1 VPASEAKGKTLES
14 INRLR
19 KAITLHDIA
28 SLLDFTPSGLSYILY
43 KIPNALKYN
52 SFPIQKR
59 GGGKRLIR
67 APVPRLALLQKRLAV
82 LLYNCVD
89 DLKSDFPP
97 RRSLAHGFERGRS
110 IVSNANL
117 HKRRRYVFNLDLKE
131 FFPSINFGRVRGLF
145 INDRRFLLHPD
156 VATVLAQIACFDNE
170 LPQGSPCSPVISNLV
185 GHILDSRLARFAKT
199 HKCTY
204 SRYADDITFSTS
216 RKVFP
221 TQIGC
226 PKSALTASWEVSSD
240 LRARVQSAG
249 YFINDSKTR
258 MQLRG
263 SRQIT
268 TGLMVNE
275 KVNIRR

>member
-1 VPASEAKGKTLES
+1 MPASEAKGKTLES

-226 PKSALTASWEVSSD
+226 PKSALAASWEVSSD